1 MGQLTGAG
9 YRGEEMKRILA
20 TAAVPAVGLS
30 TFWIGGYDFTVRNPI
45 IAIVYLMM
53 IICMFMVWTYLEEE
67 KK

>member
-1 MGQLTGAG
+1 
-9 YRGEEMKRILA
+9 MKRILA